1 MCSFCTKTGVS
12 SIQKGGGLLKTVRWK
27 KWVPA
32 AAAAACLALSGCGAG
47 TGQNAGD
54 RLNAIVWGVPMLF
67 LMAAV
72 GGCLTIRTGGI
83 QFRRFGH
90 IMRMTVGRLFN
101 GTTAGSGEI
110 TPFQALSTAMAG
122 TIGTGSIAGVV
133 SAITMGGPGALF
145 WMWVTALVGMMTKF
159 SEVLLSVHFR
169 EKTPAGNWV
178 GGAMYFIKNGLG
190 KNWTWLATAFALFGM
205 IACFGIGAMVQANA
219 ISVNLTKACSV
230 PGWVTAL
237 GLLFFAGIVLVGGV
251 KRVGAVAGKLVPFMA
266 ALYVIMC
273 LIIIFMHIDRVP
285 SVFWWV
291 VSDAFTPTAAQ
302 GGFVGASV
310 MMAIRMGM
318 ARGVFSNEAGL
329 GSAPMAHAA
338 STAES
343 PLVQASIGML
353 DVFIDTIIVCSM
365 TGFVI
370 LVSLDPAGQPL
381 WSSGMSGGVLTASAF
396 QHNLPGF
403 GEYGVTFCLTLFAF
417 TTALGWCVYGERCV
431 IYLFGDKAQKP
442 FRVIYVCVV
451 ALGAVLALDLVW
463 LLADIGNAL
472 MAFPNIIGIL
482 LLSPTLFKIV
492 REEVKKDP
500 RFVL

>member
-1 MCSFCTKTGVS
+1 
-12 SIQKGGGLLKTVRWK
+12 
-27 KWVPA
+27 
-32 AAAAACLALSGCGAG
+32 
-47 TGQNAGD
+47 
-54 RLNAIVWGVPMLF
+54 
-67 LMAAV
+67 
-72 GGCLTIRTGGI
+72 
-83 QFRRFGH
+83 
-90 IMRMTVGRLFN
+90 
-101 GTTAGSGEI
+101 
-110 TPFQALSTAMAG
+110 
-122 TIGTGSIAGVV
+122 
-133 SAITMGGPGALF
+133 
-145 WMWVTALVGMMTKF
+145 
-159 SEVLLSVHFR
+159 
-169 EKTPAGNWV
+169 
-178 GGAMYFIKNGLG
+178 MYFIKNGLG
-190 KNWTWLATAFALFGM
+190 KNYIWLATSFAVFGM
-205 IACFGIGAMVQANA
+205 IACFGIGAMVQANS
-219 ISVNLTKACSV
+219 ISVNLAKTVHV
-230 PGWVTAL
+230 PEWGTAL

-266 ALYVIMC
+266 VIYIVMC
-273 LIIIFMHIDRVP
+273 LIIIFMNIDRVP
-285 SVFWWV
+285 FVFWWV

-381 WSSGMSGGVLTASAF
+381 WSSGMGGGVLTAAAF
-396 QHNLPGF
+396 QYNLPGF

-442 FRVIYVCVV
+442 FRVIYVCAV

-472 MAFPNIIGIL
+472 MAFPNIIGII
-482 LLSPTLFKIV
+482 LLSPVLFKIV

>member
-1 MCSFCTKTGVS
+1 MQAVYDFLQAVS
-12 SIQKGGGLLKTVRWK
+12 NVVWGPIMLVMLV
-27 KWVPA
+27 
-32 AAAAACLALSGCGAG
+32 G
-47 TGQNAGD
+47 TG
-54 RLNAIVWGVPMLF
+54 LY
-67 LMAAV
+67 
-72 GGCLTIRTGGI
+72 LTIGLRFFS
-83 QFRRFGH
+83 FRNWIRAYQCLWQGRKH
-90 IMRMTVGRLFN
+90 QSEHGEVSPWNALMT
-101 GTTAGSGEI
+101 
-110 TPFQALSTAMAG
+110 ALAAD
-122 TIGTGSIAGVV
+122 IGTGNIVGVATAIAL
-133 SAITMGGPGALF
+133 GGPGALF